1 MECPKIPLIT
11 YIRILAILFDNAIEA
26 AVLSDVPKISV
37 ANFYQ
42 DDNFVFMIENSTKED
57 SIPIDNI
64 YQKGYS
70 SKGDNRGIGLATV
83 SEFQQEYDNLS
94 IETSSSNHLFRQIL
108 RIYES

>member
-1 MECPKIPLIT
+1 MDCFEIPRIT
-11 YIRILAILFDNAIEA
+11 YIHNLAILFDNRIEA

-57 SIPIDNI
+57 SIPIDTV

-70 SKGDNRGIGLATV
+70 SKGDNRSIGLATV
-83 SEFQQEYDNLS
+83 IEFHQEYGKLP
-94 IETSSSNHLFRQIL
+94 IETSSSNHLFR
-108 RIYES
+108 

>member
-1 MECPKIPLIT
+1 MDCFEIPRIT
-11 YIRILAILFDNAIEA
+11 YIHNLAILFDNRIEA

-57 SIPIDNI
+57 SIPIDTV

-70 SKGDNRGIGLATV
+70 SKGDNRSIGLATV
-83 SEFQQEYDNLS
+83 IEF
-94 IETSSSNHLFRQIL
+94 SS
-108 RIYES
+108 RIWQVYPLK